1 MGGGVNESN
10 FRVLVLLEIIL
21 GVFWE
26 RKNDGRTDG
35 GRHKTVIAW
44 EIFADDCWDPWKRTI
59 IKGVFG
65 VRVVAGPSIVPSK
78 CDELSSKGS
87 FRLAANLLLR
97 PATVT
102 VHCSKNRKLSNYTQ
116 LPSPLQQL
124 LQPAASVNE
133 ALPTYLHPPNYY
145 WASKRRSFH
154 FLNHS
159 DPPNPN
165 YSTWEP
171 LSATNPCASN
181 WKRDVGS
188 FL

>member
-65 VRVVAGPSIVPSK
+65 VRVVAGASIVPSK

-145 WASKRRSFH
+145 WASMRRSFH
-154 FLNHS
+154 FFKS
-159 DPPNPN
+159 
-165 YSTWEP
+165 
-171 LSATNPCASN
+171 
-181 WKRDVGS
+181 
-188 FL
+188 

>member
-1 MGGGVNESN
+1 MAATKLSSHGKFLLTIAGTRGNEQLSRGGS
-10 FRVLVLLEIIL
+10 
-21 GVFWE
+21 
-26 RKNDGRTDG
+26 
-35 GRHKTVIAW
+35 
-44 EIFADDCWDPWKRTI
+44 
-59 IKGVFG
+59 G

-145 WASKRRSFH
+145 
-154 FLNHS
+154 
-159 DPPNPN
+159 
-165 YSTWEP
+165 
-171 LSATNPCASN
+171 
-181 WKRDVGS
+181 
-188 FL
+188 